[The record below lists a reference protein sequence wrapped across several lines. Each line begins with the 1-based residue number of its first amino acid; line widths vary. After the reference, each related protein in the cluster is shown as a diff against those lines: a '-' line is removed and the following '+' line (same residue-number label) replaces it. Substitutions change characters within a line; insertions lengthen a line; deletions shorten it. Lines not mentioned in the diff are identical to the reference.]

1 MSYYSTG
8 AADLQ
13 AVKTTNSDGISIEIY
28 VDRAS
33 GKQVPRLDDP
43 RFPWRERKKK
53 TLGLADVYR
62 DGKLGKYAD
71 RATVC
76 ATWLEYLATADGDMK
91 QLHHFNAC
99 QLRLCPLCSA
109 RKAKI
114 MARRL
119 AKVIERMQADHPATQ
134 LIFLTLTVANCT
146 GDKLRDTLDLLT
158 KAWNKLLKRRGVV
171 RAVKGT
177 FRAIEI
183 TRNRLHDTYH
193 PHIHAIL
200 VVENGYFARS
210 NGLYL
215 TKDTWID
222 MWQQSLQVPY
232 KPSIDVRST
241 YVRGGNRGLKGG
253 GTATEAA
260 AAAVVEAAK
269 YATKD
274 SEYISD
280 KLFRPEAAKVA
291 RVYTAALHKKR
302 LTAMS
307 GWVAEAAQQLALD
320 LDAAGDLVHD
330 EDGDGPLTEDTA
342 ALLMTYGFHF
352 GVMDYT
358 LEDARPNPNYQ
369 GGVADDD

>member
-1 MSYYSTG
+1 
-8 AADLQ
+8 
-13 AVKTTNSDGISIEIY
+13 
-28 VDRAS
+28 
-33 GKQVPRLDDP
+33 
-43 RFPWRERKKK
+43 
-53 TLGLADVYR
+53 
-62 DGKLGKYAD
+62 
-71 RATVC
+71 
-76 ATWLEYLATADGDMK
+76 
-91 QLHHFNAC
+91 
-99 QLRLCPLCSA
+99 
-109 RKAKI
+109 

-119 AKVIERMQADHPATQ
+119 TKIIKRLQADHPATQ
-134 LIFLTLTVANCT
+134 LIFLTLNVENCT
-146 GDKLRDTLDLLT
+146 GDKLRETLDLLT

-215 TKDTWID
+215 TKDNWID
-222 MWQQSLQVPY
+222 MWQQSLQVAY
-232 KPSIDVRST
+232 KPIVDVRST
-241 YVRGGNRGLKGG
+241 YVRGGSRGLKGG
-253 GTATEAA
+253 GKATEAA

-274 SEYISD
+274 AEYISD
-280 KLFRPEAAKVA
+280 KLFKPEAAKVA
-291 RVYTAALHKKR
+291 AVYTKALHKKR

-320 LDAAGDLVHD
+320 MDDAGDLVHD

-342 ALLMTYGFHF
+342 ALLLTYGWHF
-352 GVMDYT
+352 GVMDHV

-369 GGVADDD
+369 GGGGTGDADGDGSA